1 MKKQFWKRDWF
12 WIVALPTALIGVVI
26 LVALLLHL
34 LS

>member
-1 MKKQFWKRDWF
+1 MKRRLWERDWF
-12 WIVALPTALIGVVI
+12 WIVALPTALIGVVV